1 MTTDVASPS
10 TFDDDRALV
19 AALREGDEDAFRELV
34 ARHHGMLRRVA
45 SIWVDERVVD
55 EVVQETW
62 TAVITAI
69 HRFEGRSSIKT
80 WLFRIL
86 VNQARKR
93 GTRERRSIPFSA
105 AAPRDE
111 SPIVDPDRLLHPEL
125 GPNYWPAA
133 PATWEGDP
141 EGRLLSSEIR
151 SVLIAAIESLP
162 PAQREVI
169 TLRDVEGWD
178 AAETCT
184 AMGISSA
191 NQRVLLHRAR
201 AAVRG
206 AMEEHHGG

>member
-1 MTTDVASPS
+1 MTADLASPS
-10 TFDDDRALV
+10 TFDDDHALV
-19 AALREGDEDAFRELV
+19 DALRNGDEDGFRELIT
-34 ARHHGMLRRVA
+34 RHHAMLRRVA
-45 SIWVDERVVD
+45 SIWVDDHVVD

-69 HRFEGRSSIKT
+69 DRFEGRSSVKT

-125 GPNYWPAA
+125 GPNYWPEA

-141 EGRLLSSEIR
+141 EGRLLGAEIR
-151 SVLIAAIESLP
+151 QVLVAAIEALP

-178 AAETCT
+178 AAEICS

-201 AAVRG
+201 AAVRD
-206 AMEEHHGG
+206 ALEDHHAG